1 MWKGDRRA
9 LSAKTHI
16 LAVAFTCQENKS
28 IDTLDS
34 SNCLLWLPSQS
45 FSQSH
50 LNMGVLCV
58 FGGGGG
64 IYKDKDFREEY
75 TYISREKTK
84 SCGQLQQ
91 PALSVK

>member
-9 LSAKTHI
+9 LSAKTHMA
-16 LAVAFTCQENKS
+16 LGVAFTCQENKS

-45 FSQSH
+45 VSPKH
-50 LNMGVLCV
+50 GCV
-58 FGGGGG
+58 CMGGGGVYIKIRILG
-64 IYKDKDFREEY
+64 KNIHIHREGKL
-75 TYISREKTK
+75 SLVW
-84 SCGQLQQ
+84 QLQE

>member
-9 LSAKTHI
+9 LSAKTHMA
-16 LAVAFTCQENKS
+16 LGVAFTCQENKF

-34 SNCLLWLPSQS
+34 SNCLLWLPRQS
-45 FSQSH
+45 VTPKH
-50 LNMGVLCV
+50 GCV
-58 FGGGGG
+58 VCVWGRGG